1 MPLSVKR
8 KGRKF
13 HVDWTVPYGICI
25 QNQEFTIGNGS
36 SFMLEI
42 SWNDFTELCNGCLL
56 CREMSFAMGKKLTE
70 EDPSSMNL
78 HPHAVIVSKDGDE
91 YQLMPQ
97 HQLNYWGPV
106 NWRISER
113 KQGRLEFQVNNLFTL
128 HLKSYFL

>member
-42 SWNDFTELCNGCLL
+42 SSPTEH

-70 EDPSSMNL
+70 EDPSSTKL